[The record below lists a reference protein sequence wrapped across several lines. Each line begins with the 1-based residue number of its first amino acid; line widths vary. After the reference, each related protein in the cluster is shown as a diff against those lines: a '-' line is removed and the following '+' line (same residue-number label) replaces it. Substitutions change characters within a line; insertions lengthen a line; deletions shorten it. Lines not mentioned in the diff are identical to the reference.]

1 MKKINIYITEKFK
14 ISKDIKVK
22 SDKYLMFTLVARYRE
37 DKYIVPDIV
46 EVISE
51 NGNEITFKY
60 LTNYHGQLGKEETV
74 KVKEESNPDE
84 KGYTY
89 FSDYI
94 KSRNMVFIDKKR
106 AEEVFPRHYS
116 GELCW
121 RTLLDKNYKID
132 KRSAFYW
139 VYGYVDNS
147 IKVRKGAFT
156 KIEDMKILWDYNDY
170 IRKMLDNL

>member
-1 MKKINIYITEKFK
+1 MNSLSQYILEKFK

-51 NGNEITFKY
+51 NNDYITFKY
-60 LTNYHGQLGKEETV
+60 LTNYHGQIGKEETV

-89 FSDYI
+89 FSESI
-94 KSRNMVFIDKKR
+94 ISRNMVFVDKKR
-106 AEEVFPRHYS
+106 AEEIFNSNKPIY
-116 GELCW
+116 ELCW
-121 RTLLDKNYKID
+121 KSLLDKNYKIN
-132 KRSAFYW
+132 KRNASYDIY
-139 VYGYVDNS
+139 VYVDES
-147 IKVRKGAFT
+147 IKIRKGSFT
-156 KIEDMKILWDYNDY
+156 TPGQMELLIPKYAKEII
-170 IRKMLDNL
+170 DNL